1 MTDLEERLLDLA
13 LDEVVG
19 GRTPPDVS
27 GRVLAALSRRP
38 PRASSKERWRIVIM
52 AAAALLFSGVLFVVV
67 QQEAPSTTKIRKLID
82 NLRSEEEIDRSYGVF
97 ALKEMGRAAQA
108 ELQKA
113 TLDRNP
119 EVATQAKQ
127 LLRRLEILDQLTPK
141 LRKVFPEVEDRLCV
155 SDETWLVV
163 LRQAVER
170 IKLSE
175 ARREKPP
182 LGREDLEMLA
192 APAVRGA
199 VTELQKQEAVGYVL
213 QYQLRSATPETA
225 KLMKDEA
232 LMKSLSPLLRSTCMN
247 NLRELWRHAGEY
259 AKASGRMP
267 KETGAAFWQALVK
280 SEPPILPSN
289 SEFLICPA
297 RFLAGPAENRT
308 GQYWGPK
315 GDVEKYENGDAVGLC
330 DDPLHGSYAIFIT
343 KAADLMAWSR
353 KAPLVDGAKA
363 KLKAPGEK

>member
-1 MTDLEERLLDLA
+1 MTGLEERILDLA

-19 GRTPPDVS
+19 GRTPPDVTD
-27 GRVLAALSRRP
+27 RVLATLSRRP
-38 PRASSKERWRIVIM
+38 SPPSSKERWRILIM
-52 AAAALLFSGVLFVVV
+52 TAAALLFSGVLFVVV
-67 QQEAPSTTKIRKLID
+67 QQEDPSTTKIRKLID

-113 TLDRNP
+113 TLDKNP

-127 LLRRLEILDQLTPK
+127 LLRRLDILDQLTPK
-141 LRKVFPEVEDRLCV
+141 LQKVFPEVEDRLCV

-175 ARREKPP
+175 AKREKPP
-182 LGREDLEMLA
+182 LGREDLEILA

-199 VTELQKQEAVGYVL
+199 VTDLQKQEAILYVL

-225 KLMKDEA
+225 KLLKDEA
-232 LMKSLSPLLRSTCMN
+232 LMKSLSPMLRTTCMN
-247 NLRELWRHAGEY
+247 HLSELWRHAREY

-267 KETGAAFWQALVK
+267 KETGADFWQALVTAQ
-280 SEPPILPSN
+280 PPILEAN

-297 RFLAGPAENRT
+297 RFLAGPQDGRT
-308 GQYWGPK
+308 GRYWGPK
-315 GDVEKYENGDAVGLC
+315 GDVEKYEYGDAVGLC

-343 KAADLMAWSR
+343 KAADIMAWSR